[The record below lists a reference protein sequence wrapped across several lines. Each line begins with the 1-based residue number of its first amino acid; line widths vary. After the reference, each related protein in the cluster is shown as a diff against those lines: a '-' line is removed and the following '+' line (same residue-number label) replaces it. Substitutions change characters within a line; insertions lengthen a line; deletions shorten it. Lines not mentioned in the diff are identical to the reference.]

1 VTRTRGEKVC
11 AFIQAYCIV
20 PQGDLAGKPMRL
32 EDFQRKFILDVYD
45 NPYGTRRAYLS
56 LARKNGKT
64 ATVAGILLAHIAGPE
79 ARLNSQIV
87 SGAMSRDQA
96 AIVFELAS
104 QMVQLSPQLSKLI
117 RIVPSSKALIGL
129 ARNVRY
135 KALSAEGKTAHGL
148 SPSLV
153 LLDEVG
159 QVSGPRSDF
168 VSALTTS
175 QGAYSDPLLLAFSTQ
190 APTDGDLF
198 SIWIDAQR
206 NAPDPRVVSHVY
218 TAPEECALD
227 DRHAWFAANPALG
240 KFKALADLE
249 TESKLAIEMPS
260 NEPEFR
266 NYSLNQRV
274 EASAPFVTK
283 NIWDQNDGD
292 PGPIEGQKV
301 YGGLDLSAVHDLTAL
316 VLVTEDGGVHST
328 FWLPKDGLH
337 EKAKKDH
344 IPYDI
349 FEREGLLLTTPG
361 KAIEYRHVAE
371 HLRAVFDACDVQKLA
386 FDRYNMRFLRPW
398 LIEAGFSEEEIDEK
412 FVDFGQGFASMTP
425 ALRELEV
432 RLLNGQLRH
441 GGNKVLTMCARN
453 ATTIGESGARKFAKP
468 AANRRIDGMVALAMA
483 IGVMPIETESPE
495 FQVFFA

>member
-1 VTRTRGEKVC
+1 
-11 AFIQAYCIV
+11 
-20 PQGDLAGKPMRL
+20 M
-32 EDFQRKFILDVYD
+32 
-45 NPYGTRRAYLS
+45 
-56 LARKNGKT
+56 
-64 ATVAGILLAHIAGPE
+64 
-79 ARLNSQIV
+79 
-87 SGAMSRDQA
+87 
-96 AIVFELAS
+96 
-104 QMVQLSPQLSKLI
+104 
-117 RIVPSSKALIGL
+117 
-129 ARNVRY
+129 
-135 KALSAEGKTAHGL
+135 
-148 SPSLV
+148 
-153 LLDEVG
+153 
-159 QVSGPRSDF
+159 
-168 VSALTTS
+168 
-175 QGAYSDPLLLAFSTQ
+175 
-190 APTDGDLF
+190 
-198 SIWIDAQR
+198 
-206 NAPDPRVVSHVY
+206 
-218 TAPEECALD
+218 
-227 DRHAWFAANPALG
+227 
-240 KFKALADLE
+240 
-249 TESKLAIEMPS
+249 
-260 NEPEFR
+260 
-266 NYSLNQRV
+266 
-274 EASAPFVTK
+274 
-283 NIWDQNDGD
+283 
-292 PGPIEGQKV
+292 
-301 YGGLDLSAVHDLTAL
+301 SAVHDLTAL